1 MLGFGHPALFSI
13 TTNMGDQRMKAKKN
27 QSTMVHKTS
36 WKRYLSQYWQFY
48 AMLIVPLAYFIL
60 FKYVPMFGNILAFRR
75 FRPLTGPY
83 GVSWVGLRY
92 FKQFLGQP
100 QFWNAFRNSMS
111 YELVGDCYGTEAG
124 LAQNLTFSCMDI
136 TSVTAVLKERSL
148 SLLEKRVEEAEKLS
162 DVYDEN
168 MQYREDFVLNV
179 LYDAAVA
186 ALEEDAGTMTTELTV
201 NMVYQ
206 NETWWIIAD
215 RNLLDTISGG
225 ILY

>member
-1 MLGFGHPALFSI
+1 MIKKLLSLIFIIIGIAAAAAAANIGM
-13 TTNMGDQRMKAKKN
+13 TNKEADPVLLMPPEDAKLQVVGMMDAVCSGDFAAA
-27 QSTMVHKTS
+27 ST
-36 WKRYLSQYWQFY
+36 YLQ
-48 AMLIVPLAYFIL
+48 
-60 FKYVPMFGNILAFRR
+60 
-75 FRPLTGPY
+75 
-83 GVSWVGLRY
+83 
-92 FKQFLGQP
+92 GQP
-100 QFWNAFRNSMS
+100 DLGVDREPSDPVGVLIWNAFRNSMS

-148 SLLEKRVEEAEKLS
+148 ALLEKRVEEAEKLS

-215 RNLLDTISGG
+215 RNLLDAISGG